1 MNSQQ
6 IRFTVSSAQAPR
18 YIIALENSRAMDARG
33 HWELIMRAVR
43 KTVQHDL
50 PDDAHLGESLG
61 LEGKDL
67 LLPGSHLN
75 WTPDADKSKLNFC

>member
-1 MNSQQ
+1 MNNQQQ

-18 YIIALENSRAMDARG
+18 YIIALENSRAMDGPSGG

-50 PDDAHLGESLG
+50 PDDAHLGEL
-61 LEGKDL
+61 DF
-67 LLPGSHLN
+67 HLVTIN
-75 WTPDADKSKLNFC
+75 QWYQVW